1 MLVTPHSAGL
11 KRLKTPGRTVLILL
25 LLLLTS
31 APSLEQRTR
40 ATAPQ
45 RVSSRAPFALELPEI
60 GGPPITAVEAHIPTT
75 ELRTIKMTVRQPFAD
90 NINYGKIFTTIN
102 GEAANTICGNIKAG
116 RDGKVITCDLES
128 KPRFRLQPG
137 KNVVEISAIDR
148 DNQSYYASYVLIA
161 GRENPGLHTSGA
173 KLRPG
178 LTKFSGRKF
187 AVIVGVS
194 KYEFNDAGLNDLQYA
209 DSDARAIREFLLKPE
224 GGGFKPVDILYL
236 ENSGATTVA
245 VRDALTRF
253 LPKAGPS
260 DLVFIYLAG
269 HGSPDPFEPQKL
281 YFILHDTKVAN
292 LPGTALGMLELQ
304 ESLDHL
310 IRAQRVVVFI
320 DACHS
325 AGISGSKLVTGR
337 QLVQQQ
343 ENNVFNLYAA
353 KLYREEGRAVLTSS
367 DVNEISQEGVNWG
380 GGHGVFTWSLLE
392 GMRGAGDL
400 NKDKV
405 VTAGELFNYVSE
417 SVRRETNSRQNP
429 RALAGT
435 TQDFPLAIVKGE

>member
-1 MLVTPHSAGL
+1 M
-11 KRLKTPGRTVLILL
+11 KTPGRTLVTLL
-25 LLLLTS
+25 LLLLIS
-31 APSLEQRTR
+31 APWSEQRNQ

-45 RVSSRAPFALELPEI
+45 RTSSRAPFSLELPEV

-75 ELRTIKMTVRQPFAD
+75 ELRTIKMMVRQPFAD
-90 NINYGKIFTTIN
+90 SINYGKIFTAIN
-102 GEAANTICGNIKAG
+102 GEAANTICGNIRAG

-128 KPRFRLQPG
+128 KPRFHLQPG
-137 KNVVEISAIDR
+137 KNVVEISATDR

-161 GRENPGLHTSGA
+161 GRENPGGPTSGA
-173 KLRPG
+173 KSQPV

-187 AVIVGVS
+187 AAIIGVS
-194 KYEFNDAGLNDLQYA
+194 KYEFHDAGLNDLQFA
-209 DSDARAIREFLLKPE
+209 DADARAMREFLLKPE
-224 GGGFKPVDILYL
+224 GGGFKPGDILYM
-236 ENSGATTVA
+236 ENNGATTDV

-253 LPKAGPS
+253 LPKAGPN

-281 YFILHDTKVAN
+281 YFILHDTKVVN
-292 LPGTALGMLELQ
+292 MPGTALGMLELQ

-325 AGISGSKLVTGR
+325 AGISGPKLVTGR
-337 QLVQQQ
+337 QLEHL

-392 GMRGAGDL
+392 GMRGAADL
-400 NKDKV
+400 NNDRV
-405 VTAGELFNYVSE
+405 ITAGELFDFVSNK
-417 SVRRETNSRQNP
+417 VRSETNLRQNP
-429 RALAGT
+429 RALSGT
-435 TQDFPLAIVKGE
+435 NKDFPLAVVAK